1 MTYKSF
7 DYQIQDNVGI
17 ITFTRPDTLNSL
29 TLEIYA
35 ELGKATREIALDDDV
50 KAVVITGQG
59 NRGFCSGGDVNEII
73 GALQGKGPKE
83 MLDFT
88 RMTGALT
95 KGIYSIRKPTIAA
108 VNGIASGAGAVIACA
123 CDIRIATPRARFSF
137 LFNRVGLTGADMGA
151 VYLLQRIVGMGHAAE
166 LLYTGDIVS
175 SERAERI
182 GLVNRIVPEDE
193 LMPSAL
199 DLARKIAKGP
209 PVGVRMTKE
218 ALEVQRNMNIDG
230 ALEWDAYAQALCMSG
245 EDHAEGYRAFLEKRE
260 PVFRGR

>member
-7 DYQIQDNVGI
+7 DYQVQEGVGT
-17 ITFTRPDTLNSL
+17 ITFIRPDTLNSL
-29 TLEIYA
+29 TLQIYA
-35 ELGKATREIALDDDV
+35 ELGQATREIALDDAV

-59 NRGFCSGGDVNEII
+59 NRGFCSGGDVHEII

-123 CDIRIATPRARFSF
+123 CDIRIAAPRARFSF

-175 SERAERI
+175 AERAERI
-182 GLVNRIVPEDE
+182 GLVNRVVPEDE

-218 ALEVQRNMNIDG
+218 ALEVQRAMNIDE
-230 ALEWDAYAQALCMSG
+230 ALEWDAYAQALCMSA
-245 EDHAEGYRAFLEKRE
+245 EDHSEGYRAFLEKRE
-260 PVFRGR
+260 PVFKGR

>member
-1 MTYKSF
+1 MSYKSF
-7 DYQIQDNVGI
+7 DYQVQDNVGI

-35 ELGKATREIALDDDV
+35 ELGKATREIALDEDV
-50 KAVVITGQG
+50 RAVVITGQG

-73 GALQGKGPKE
+73 GVLQGKPFKE

-95 KGIYSIRKPTIAA
+95 KGIYSIKKPTIAA

-123 CDIRIATPRARFSF
+123 CDIRIAAPRARFSF

-151 VYLLQRIVGMGHAAE
+151 VYLLQRIVGHGHAAE
-166 LLYTGDIVS
+166 LLYTGDIVNA
-175 SERAERI
+175 ERAERI
-182 GLVNRIVPEDE
+182 GLVNRIVEEDE
-193 LMPSAL
+193 LMPVSVE
-199 DLARKIAKGP
+199 LARKIAKGP

-218 ALEVQRNMNIDG
+218 ALEVQKTMNVDA
-230 ALEWDAYAQALCMSG
+230 ALEWDAYAQAICMSA
-245 EDHAEGYRAFLEKRE
+245 EDHTEGYRAFLEKRE

>member
-1 MTYKSF
+1 MTYTSF
-7 DYQIQDNVGI
+7 DYQVQDGVAT
-17 ITFTRPDTLNSL
+17 ITFIRPDTLNSL
-29 TLEIYA
+29 TLQIYA
-35 ELGKATREIALDDDV
+35 ELGQATREIALDDAV

-59 NRGFCSGGDVNEII
+59 NRGFCSGGDVHEII

-123 CDIRIATPRARFSF
+123 CDIRIAAPRARFSF

-175 SERAERI
+175 AERAERI

-199 DLARKIAKGP
+199 ELARKIAKGP

-218 ALEVQRNMNIDG
+218 ALEVQRTMNIDE

-260 PVFRGR
+260 PVFKGR

>member
-7 DYQIQDNVGI
+7 DYQIQDGVGI
-17 ITFTRPDTLNSL
+17 ITFIRPDTLNSL

-35 ELGKATREIALDDDV
+35 ELGRATREIALDDDV
-50 KAVVITGQG
+50 RAVVVTGQG

-95 KGIYSIRKPTIAA
+95 KGVYSIRKPTIAA

-123 CDIRIATPRARFSF
+123 CDIRIAVPKARFSF

-151 VYLLQRIVGMGHAAE
+151 VYLLQRIVGIGHAAE
-166 LLYTGDIVS
+166 LLYTGDIVGA
-175 SERAERI
+175 ERAERI
-182 GLVNRIVPEDE
+182 GLVNRIVQEDE
-193 LMPSAL
+193 LMPASL
-199 DLARKIAKGP
+199 ELARKIAKGP

-218 ALEVQRNMNIDG
+218 ALEVQRSMGIDA
-230 ALEWDAYAQALCMSG
+230 ALEWDAYAQAICMSA
-245 EDHAEGYRAFLEKRE
+245 EDHTEGYRAFLEKRE